1 MLHERASPSPA
12 RASLVALIAAFA
24 VCTAVIVFSWPD
36 PNARKPATGPKLAEC
51 CEVKI
56 ANSGPVPRRA
66 PVPPA
71 LLGGPSRAT
80 DGQAKVV
87 PASVR

>member
-56 ANSGPVPRRA
+56 ADSGPSLVGPRFRR
-66 PVPPA
+66 A
-71 LLGGPSRAT
+71 LLGEPSRAT
-80 DGQAKVV
+80 EGQAKVV